1 MSARCQFNVI
11 FLFMLFFRLAASAQY
26 PSVEAFFKAQVG
38 NEATISDL
46 IPLKV
51 YVAAYCLTGGHL
63 EVFAVAGCDISCG

>member
-1 MSARCQFNVI
+1 
-11 FLFMLFFRLAASAQY
+11 MLFFRLAASAQY

-38 NEATISDL
+38 NEATISNL

-63 EVFAVAGCDISCG
+63 EVFAVAGCDISCR